1 MSNKN
6 QSWSIKIIIIKK
18 FKIKFLYEINKKNKI
33 YIIYIYIIYIE
44 RIKYYDRQ
52 MSSDNSTEIP
62 RDL

>member
-1 MSNKN
+1 M
-6 QSWSIKIIIIKK
+6 K
-18 FKIKFLYEINKKNKI
+18 FKPKNKI